1 MKYTT
6 VRESRL
12 DTTKKFVFSVKNQE
26 VEFSYIHKNDGK
38 DIIVCPTQT
47 SCKMGCTFCFL
58 TGMDLPVVNLTAEDI
73 ATGVQAV
80 VEKAGLPE
88 SPELLL
94 SFMGAG
100 EPLLNYKHVI
110 NGCKKVCQTAQS
122 HVGYKTLRF
131 AIATMI
137 PSSALMRG
145 FTEASKLF
153 NFKVHLSLHSP
164 FDDVRRKMMPQAVL
178 VKESLEL
185 LREHKAY
192 TGHDIEIHYT
202 LIDGFNDRD
211 EDLEKLLK
219 LLDADTPIK
228 FLDFKAKPGTT
239 MRKSSRVDE
248 FRDALENAGI
258 ITEFYNP
265 PGSDIG
271 SSCGQFER
279 KVIPLAKTAVS

>member
-1 MKYTT
+1 
-6 VRESRL
+6 
-12 DTTKKFVFSVKNQE
+12 
-26 VEFSYIHKNDGK
+26 
-38 DIIVCPTQT
+38 
-47 SCKMGCTFCFL
+47 
-58 TGMDLPVVNLTAEDI
+58 
-73 ATGVQAV
+73 
-80 VEKAGLPE
+80 
-88 SPELLL
+88 
-94 SFMGAG
+94 
-100 EPLLNYKHVI
+100 
-110 NGCKKVCQTAQS
+110 
-122 HVGYKTLRF
+122 
-131 AIATMI
+131 
-137 PSSALMRG
+137 
-145 FTEASKLF
+145 
-153 NFKVHLSLHSP
+153 
-164 FDDVRRKMMPQAVL
+164 
-178 VKESLEL
+178 
-185 LREHKAY
+185 
-192 TGHDIEIHYT
+192 